1 MKYTKQKA
9 SAEAFSGVKIKE
21 SNYNIHSFHG
31 RSLCTLWRRNDW
43 IISAFRA
50 NMYLPKGKT
59 KKTEESKMK
68 ELSKKK
74 IREVAKEYGKDA
86 GYLEDIVRDMEGD
99 GIRVEKE
106 DLIDMVVNGD
116 C

>member
-1 MKYTKQKA
+1 
-9 SAEAFSGVKIKE
+9 
-21 SNYNIHSFHG
+21 
-31 RSLCTLWRRNDW
+31 
-43 IISAFRA
+43 
-50 NMYLPKGKT
+50 
-59 KKTEESKMK
+59 MK
-68 ELSKKK
+68 ELSKKA

-106 DLIDMVVNGD
+106 DLIDMVANGD

>member
-1 MKYTKQKA
+1 
-9 SAEAFSGVKIKE
+9 
-21 SNYNIHSFHG
+21 
-31 RSLCTLWRRNDW
+31 
-43 IISAFRA
+43 
-50 NMYLPKGKT
+50 
-59 KKTEESKMK
+59 MK

-86 GYLEDIVRDMEGD
+86 GSLEDIVRDMEGD
-99 GIRVEKE
+99 DIRVEKE

>member
-1 MKYTKQKA
+1 M
-9 SAEAFSGVKIKE
+9 
-21 SNYNIHSFHG
+21 
-31 RSLCTLWRRNDW
+31 
-43 IISAFRA
+43 
-50 NMYLPKGKT
+50 
-59 KKTEESKMK
+59 EESKMK